1 MKKILR
7 RILVVAVLLLVC
19 YAAVQDRMGLPVLF
33 PSWQEVSE
41 SSAKILIG
49 PYKVLYVTD
58 GDTLRVEIDGADTYV
73 RLIGID
79 APESASHN
87 PEVNTEEGQI
97 SAEYLRGIVRPGMK
111 VWLEYDENKA
121 DQYGRTLAYVYLDA
135 QGKDMLE
142 VRILKDGM
150 ARTLHIKPNDKY
162 YEYFYELEEAAR
174 ADRKGFWATEIW
186 N

>member
-7 RILVVAVLLLVC
+7 RILLAAVVLLVC

-33 PSWQEVSE
+33 PSWQNVSD
-41 SSAKILIG
+41 SSAKVLNG

-58 GDTLRVEIDGADTYV
+58 GDTLRLDINGTDTFV

-87 PEVNTEEGQI
+87 PEVNTPEGTV
-97 SAEYLRGIVRPGMK
+97 SAEYLRGIVKPGMK
-111 VWLEYDENKA
+111 VWLEYDENTA
-121 DQYGRTLAYVYLDA
+121 DQYGRVLAYVYLDA

-162 YEYFYELEEAAR
+162 YEYFYELEEEAR
-174 ADRKGFWATEIW
+174 ADRKGHWASGIW